1 MEADFSGYATKVGLK
16 CSDGRTIMKDA
27 FKHLDKQ
34 RVPLVWQHQH
44 NEPGNIL
51 GYAELENRSDGVYA
65 YGFFNE
71 TDAGKNAKQLVKH
84 KDINAL
90 SIYANGLRQQGGN
103 VLHGD
108 IKEVSLVLSGANP
121 GAFIDNVNLV
131 HSDGNFEVVEDED
144 VIYTGLEFDNE
155 SDAEHADNNQ
165 GDTVATTANTDS
177 SSGDKTVQEVFDE
190 LTDEQKNVVYFMIGE
205 AINAAQG
212 DGSIAQSD
220 IDELDDDIL
229 EHAAAAAALTDD
241 STVEDVFNSLTE
253 QQQSVVYFMV
263 GEALENGAGP
273 DAQHSQTDGDS
284 AEDTIQHSQ
293 EDNMGRNVFDQS
305 ATFAQQGPTLTHA
318 QLDTIVKDAQK
329 IGSFKEAFLEH
340 AAEYGI
346 EDIDILFPDAK
357 AVANSPEIV
366 GRRTEWVNDIINGT
380 KHSPFSR
387 IKSTAVD
394 LTADE
399 ARAKGYVKGNLKKD
413 EIIKLLKRVT
423 VPTTIYKKQ
432 KLDRDDIVDITDLDV
447 VAWLKAEMR
456 LMLDEELARAVLIGD
471 GRDADDEDKID
482 ADHIRP
488 IAYDADMYAHGVTI
502 GGDLTPEAIV
512 EGILRARSFYRGTGT
527 PVLYTTDAVLTD
539 LILSKD
545 RVGRRLYESEAAL
558 AAALRVSKIV
568 TVEVMEDTPDII
580 GIVVNLS
587 DYTLGADRG
596 GNVSMFDDFD
606 IDYNQYKYLIET
618 RVSGALTKPKSALV
632 IRRVVGTLVTPT
644 SPSYNGTTH
653 VITLPTI
660 AGVIYS
666 VEGTDRTGD
675 VTIEETSEVE
685 ARPAAG
691 YSFPTNTNRTWTF
704 AYTA

>member
-1 MEADFSGYATKVGLK
+1 
-16 CSDGRTIMKDA
+16 
-27 FKHLDKQ
+27 
-34 RVPLVWQHQH
+34 
-44 NEPGNIL
+44 
-51 GYAELENRSDGVYA
+51 
-65 YGFFNE
+65 
-71 TDAGKNAKQLVKH
+71 
-84 KDINAL
+84 
-90 SIYANGLRQQGGN
+90 
-103 VLHGD
+103 
-108 IKEVSLVLSGANP
+108 
-121 GAFIDNVNLV
+121 
-131 HSDGNFEVVEDED
+131 
-144 VIYTGLEFDNE
+144 
-155 SDAEHADNNQ
+155 
-165 GDTVATTANTDS
+165 
-177 SSGDKTVQEVFDE
+177 

-704 AYTA
+704 SYTA